1 MKKNQFLV
9 LLAAL
14 VVLLAAGA
22 GVMWW
27 QQGRWKGEDARVGK
41 ELVPGLVAASVGGIA
56 IRNPEAAVNLQVKDG
71 VWQVQERA
79 GYPASVDR
87 IGEFLAKLS
96 RLKIAQVEPLAE
108 SQRARLQLVDPKSAN
123 TPEAKQGGATAVD
136 LADKAGKP
144 LAHLMLGKKVIRQ
157 SATTAPTKGTPEP
170 SGRYVS
176 TGEPGSVLVVSDP
189 LNQAEAKPELWLARD
204 LIRVHGAKQMS
215 SLGADGK
222 LRWSVTRESES
233 ADWKSTSPG
242 DKLDSN
248 RVQDLVSVLIYIALA
263 DVATDAANAGFDRNP
278 TLKISTFDNLN
289 YTLNFGGLQGDL
301 RYLRISLNGDP
312 PATRVPAKGE
322 TAEDKAKKDK
332 EFEEN
337 HKGLLQQLE
346 REKKLE
352 GWTFL
357 VKNSDIE
364 SLLRDRAQL
373 LPQKKD
379 DKSKD
384 AKK

>member
-27 QQGRWKGEDARVGK
+27 QQNRWQGGDARVGK
-41 ELVPGLVAASVGGIA
+41 DLVPALVAANVGGIA
-56 IRNPEAAVNLQVKDG
+56 IRAPEAAVNLQVKDG
-71 VWQVQERA
+71 VWQVQERG

-96 RLKIAQVEPLAE
+96 GLRIAQVEPLAD
-108 SQRARLQLVDPKSAN
+108 SQRARLQLLDPK
-123 TPEAKQGGATAVD
+123 TPEAKQGGATSVD
-136 LADKAGKP
+136 LADKAGKA
-144 LAHLMLGKKVIRQ
+144 LAHLMLGKKVIKQ
-157 SATTAPTKGTPEP
+157 SATTAPTKGSPEP
-170 SGRYVS
+170 SGRYVA
-176 TGEPGSVLVVSDP
+176 TGEPGYVLVVSDP
-189 LNQAEAKPELWLARD
+189 LNQTEAKPELWLARD

-215 SLGADGK
+215 SVGPDGK
-222 LRWSVTRESES
+222 LRWSVSRESES

-263 DVATDAANAGFDRNP
+263 DVATDAANASFDQNP

-289 YTLNFGGLQGDL
+289 YSLNFGASQGDL

-312 PATRVPAKGE
+312 PATRVLAKGE
-322 TAEDKAKKDK
+322 SAEDKTKKDK

-373 LPQKKD
+373 LPQEKD